1 LPDLARDSPGR
12 SADDGPPLRADAQRN
27 RARILD
33 AAEAVFAELGAG
45 ASTEEV
51 ARRAGVA
58 IGTVFRHFP
67 TKNDLLAAIMKRLL
81 ARLVAEAGEL
91 SGADGLFEFFDR
103 LVAQAAG
110 KRSVVELLARA
121 GVDVRLPD
129 AVGHLEQAVGTLLVQ
144 AQSAGTVRPD
154 VQLPEI
160 MALLISVTQ
169 GALHGGWSPALRT
182 RTLSVIF
189 TGLRPPRKAAGKA
202 VGTAGDHDHGIA
214 TTSDDR

>member
-1 LPDLARDSPGR
+1 MPDLA
-12 SADDGPPLRADAQRN
+12 ADDGPPLRADAQRN

-33 AAEAVFAELGAG
+33 AAETVFAELGAG

-67 TKNDLLAAIMKRLL
+67 TKNDLLTAIMKRLL

-91 SGADGLFEFFDR
+91 GGPDGLFRFFER

-121 GVDVRLPD
+121 GVDVRLPE
-129 AVGHLEQAVGTLLVQ
+129 AVRHLEQAVGALLAQ
-144 AQSAGTVRPD
+144 AQAAGRVRPE
-154 VQLPEI
+154 VQLPEV
-160 MALLISVTQ
+160 MALLISLCQ
-169 GALHGGWSPALRT
+169 GALHGGWDAPLRE
-182 RTLSVIF
+182 RTLAVVF
-189 TGLRPPRKAAGKA
+189 TGLRPR
-202 VGTAGDHDHGIA
+202 
-214 TTSDDR
+214 

>member
-1 LPDLARDSPGR
+1 MSPL
-12 SADDGPPLRADAQRN
+12 SPSDDDGPPLRADAQRN

-33 AAEAVFAELGAG
+33 AAEAVFAEFGAG

-91 SGADGLFEFFDR
+91 GGGDGLFTFFSR

-110 KRSVVELLARA
+110 KRSVVDLLARA
-121 GVDVRLPD
+121 GVEIRLPD
-129 AVGHLEQAVGTLLVQ
+129 TVGHLEQAVGELLRQ
-144 AQSAGTVRPD
+144 AQEAGTVATAVR
-154 VQLPEI
+154 LPEV
-160 MALLISVTQ
+160 MALLISVCQ
-169 GALHGGWSPALRT
+169 GALHGDWDAGLQE
-182 RTLSVIF
+182 RTLGVIF
-189 TGLRPPRKAAGKA
+189 GGLRG
-202 VGTAGDHDHGIA
+202 H
-214 TTSDDR
+214 